1 MIAIQR
7 YRWEIGKMIFVNC
20 QQKILQAFLLLLNCF
35 WLCLYWLLNASP
47 IFAEAFL
54 FYQSKENYRLAEDD
68 MYDKSGMSLL
78 QSSTKCYRLL
88 IEPCILTIANNLL
101 RNIGDKWQ
109 KERRDA
115 DYMLPP
121 LLQKYDRHLNFHWI
135 FNGKSYFVNKRTRS
149 KGFR

>member
-20 QQKILQAFLLLLNCF
+20 QQKILQAFFLLLNCF

-115 DYMLPP
+115 NYILPP
-121 LLQKYDRHLNFHWI
+121 LLQNFDRLLNFHWI
-135 FNGKSYFVNKRTRS
+135 FNGI
-149 KGFR
+149 